1 MLNIYFSEMSK
12 AIYNMSVYFN
22 NTYKDSWITEPLT
35 KDIIKAVDNS
45 DVIDEK
51 TILSP
56 IFGNM
61 SPWILKIAKDRKVVI
76 NLHHL
81 MDFGPEPFKAK
92 ILNTNKIVKNMTD
105 LVYEA
110 GEFVEVPMIGIQRVK
125 VSNRDADFKFE
136 LHRNITIVRG
146 KSGTG
151 KTTLYD
157 MIADHTRLKDNSGV
171 NISCAKDCVALVDI
185 DWKREFRPVYS
196 DSQETA
202 RHNDMIIRSVLTK
215 IFQRSQSPFAKLHFI
230 KDNQRFFSYDG
241 LACDMR

>member
-1 MLNIYFSEMSK
+1 MSK
-12 AIYNMSVYFN
+12 AIYNTSVYFN

-61 SPWILKIAKDRKVVI
+61 SPKKLSGGVKTLLLISFDRKNVFNASTCGDNCAEWILKIAKDRKVVI

-110 GEFVEVPMIGIQRVK
+110 GEFV
-125 VSNRDADFKFE
+125 
-136 LHRNITIVRG
+136 
-146 KSGTG
+146 
-151 KTTLYD
+151 
-157 MIADHTRLKDNSGV
+157 
-171 NISCAKDCVALVDI
+171 
-185 DWKREFRPVYS
+185 
-196 DSQETA
+196 
-202 RHNDMIIRSVLTK
+202 
-215 IFQRSQSPFAKLHFI
+215 
-230 KDNQRFFSYDG
+230 
-241 LACDMR
+241 